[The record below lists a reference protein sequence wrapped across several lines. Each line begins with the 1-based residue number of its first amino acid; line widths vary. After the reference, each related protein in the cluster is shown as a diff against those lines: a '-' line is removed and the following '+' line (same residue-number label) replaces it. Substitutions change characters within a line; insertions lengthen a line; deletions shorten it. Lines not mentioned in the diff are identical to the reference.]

1 MTSSATVDTSPCILF
16 VVYGSG
22 HIGKVAP
29 VIKYLQAQ
37 GISCELLAL
46 TLGYKQAER
55 LGLAPKGYRDF
66 MHLVDAK
73 LALDYGRAIA
83 EGNYHPDVDAYES
96 LCYLGVNYLE
106 WVEEFGAQ
114 EAAKKYQEGGRR
126 SFSPVNFLARVIADV
141 SPSVV
146 VSTGS
151 PRSEQAAVE
160 AAVLSG
166 VPCLTMVD
174 LFALPHE
181 SYVRYKVFADRITV
195 LSDFVKNNLVS
206 AGINASRIAVTGC
219 PAYEPLFDIS
229 NQTAATALRTSLGWG
244 GLQVLMWA
252 GNLEEPGEGVTE
264 QFQGAGLALDVERR
278 LRAWVASRPDVALLI
293 RYHPSQY
300 HLFPD
305 LGTQDRVYRSN
316 PVQDALVP
324 QLHLSDIVVVQG
336 STVGFEAALI
346 GKRVLCLS
354 YSPMVINMNFD
365 YAKLGL
371 GESVSSPEDLL
382 RVLDGVPCGVTNRNA
397 FPPAGSATARV
408 AAEIKHLIRQQDVHP
423 HAMTEINL

>member
-1 MTSSATVDTSPCILF
+1 MTASTTVDASPCILF

-29 VIKYLQAQ
+29 VIKHLETQ
-37 GISCELLAL
+37 GIRCELLAL

-55 LGLAPKGYRDF
+55 LGLSPKGYRDF
-66 MHLVDAK
+66 MHLVDATA
-73 LALDYGRAIA
+73 ALDYGRAIA
-83 EGNYHPDVDAYES
+83 EGNSHPDVDAYES

-106 WVEEFGAQ
+106 WVEEFGLKTAAQ
-114 EAAKKYQEGGRR
+114 KYQEGGRR
-126 SFSPVNFLARVIADV
+126 SFSPVNFLGRVIADV
-141 SPSVV
+141 RPSVV

-151 PRSEQAAVE
+151 PRSEQAAIE
-160 AAVLSG
+160 AAVQSG

-181 SYVRYKVFADRITV
+181 SYVHNKVFADRITV
-195 LSDFVKNNLVS
+195 LSDFVKNNLVG
-206 AGINASRIAVTGC
+206 AGVDASRIVVTGC
-219 PAYEPLFDIS
+219 PAYEPLFEIAH
-229 NQTAATALRTSLGWG
+229 QTAAEVLRASLGWEA
-244 GLQVLMWA
+244 LQVLMWA

-264 QFQGAGLALDVERR
+264 QFQGLGLALDVERR
-278 LRAWVASRPDVALLI
+278 LRAWVASRPDVALLV

-305 LGTQDRVYRSN
+305 LGTQDRVYLSN
-316 PVQDALVP
+316 PIRDVLAP
-324 QLHLSDIVVVQG
+324 QLHLSDTVVVQG

-371 GESVSSPEDLL
+371 GESVSSPENLQT
-382 RVLDGVPCGVTNRNA
+382 VLDGVPCGVTNRDA

-408 AAEIKHLIRQQDVHP
+408 VAEIKYLIRQQGVYP
-423 HAMTEINL
+423 HAMTELNL